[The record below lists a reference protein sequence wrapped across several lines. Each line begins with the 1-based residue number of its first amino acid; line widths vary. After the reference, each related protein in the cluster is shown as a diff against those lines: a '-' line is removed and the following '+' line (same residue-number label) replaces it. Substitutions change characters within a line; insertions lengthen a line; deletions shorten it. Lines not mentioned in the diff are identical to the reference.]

1 MARTSLTL
9 DAELPENMPAFELG
23 RNIIINDEQDW
34 AQPSTSASTARTAK
48 NCTATGTAPTLTK
61 NKKFFA

>member
-1 MARTSLTL
+1 MHRKIKDAHEWSVKLIRMPKQLSLSAMARTSLTL

-34 AQPSTSASTARTAK
+34 A
-48 NCTATGTAPTLTK
+48 
-61 NKKFFA
+61 